1 MKKITASNFY
11 TQIMAAIKEKS
22 ILDRFI
28 EWREKHISQSQF
40 ILILSF
46 VVGVISSLAAYTLK
60 HFIELIQH
68 LLTSGFDSES
78 YNWLYL
84 IYPVVGIF
92 ITGIFIRNIVRD
104 DISHGVTKV
113 LYSISRRQ
121 GKIRRHNMWSSLIA
135 SGITIGFGGS
145 VGAESPIVFT
155 GSAIGS
161 NLGSFFKMDQKVMML
176 LIGCGAAG
184 AVSGIFKAPIAG
196 LVFTLEV
203 LMLDLTMSSLLP
215 LLISSVTAATFS
227 YLLSG
232 TEAMFHFE
240 LDDAFCV
247 SRVPYVMLLG
257 VVCGLVSLYFTHIT
271 ANIEKFFRR
280 FTNPYIKLAIGGS
293 VLSVL
298 IFLFPPLYGE
308 GYEMIDHLING
319 SSSDVILENSIFY
332 GHANLLFLY
341 MLLIIVFKAFASTV
355 TNCGGGCG
363 GIFAPSL
370 FLGCISGYLFAG
382 LCNYF
387 GIGGSLPDKN
397 FALFG
402 MAALMSGVFHAPLT
416 GVFLI
421 AELTGGYDLFLP
433 LMIVSV
439 CSFLTVRIF
448 DSNNIYAIRLAQR
461 GELITHHKDQAV
473 LTILKVEDVIEKNFM
488 KANPDMDLGA
498 LTAVVA
504 KTKRNIFPVIN
515 SAEKLV
521 GIVYMDDIRHMMFRQ
536 ELYHRF
542 TVVDLMRDVPVRL
555 NIEEPMEAVM
565 RKFEETGAWNLPV
578 EDSDGNYIGFIS
590 KSAIFTAYRKTL
602 LDFTS
607 D

>member
-1 MKKITASNFY
+1 MKATDEM
-11 TQIMAAIKEKS
+11 TL
-22 ILDRFI
+22 LDRFI
-28 EWREKHISQSQF
+28 SWREKHISQNQF

-46 VVGVISSLAAYTLK
+46 AVGILSALAAFALK
-60 HFIELIQH
+60 HLIHFIQH
-68 LLTSGFDSES
+68 LLTGGFDPHTF
-78 YNWLYL
+78 NWLYL
-84 IYPVVGIF
+84 VYPVIGIF
-92 ITGIFIRNIVRD
+92 ITGLFIRNVVRD

-113 LYSISRRQ
+113 LYAISCRQ
-121 GKIRRHNMWSSLIA
+121 GKIRRHNSWSSLIA

-145 VGAESPIVFT
+145 VGAESPIVMT

-161 NLGSFFKMDQKVMML
+161 NLGSFFKMEKKVMML

-196 LVFTLEV
+196 LVFVLEV

-215 LLISSVTAATFS
+215 LLISSVTAATLS
-227 YLLSG
+227 YLLMG
-232 TEAMFHFE
+232 TDAMFEFHME
-240 LDDAFCV
+240 NAFDLA
-247 SRVPYVMLLG
+247 RVPYVIMLG
-257 VVCGLVSLYFTHIT
+257 VTCGLVSLYFTHVTT
-271 ANIEKFFRR
+271 AIERQFKKLS
-280 FTNPYIKLAIGGS
+280 NPYYKLAIGGTI
-293 VLSVL
+293 LSVL

-308 GYEMIDHLING
+308 GYDTITELING
-319 SSSDVILENSIFY
+319 TSENIILDNSLFY
-332 GHANLLFLY
+332 GHAKFLLLY
-341 MLLIIVFKAFASTV
+341 MLLIILFKAFVSTV

-370 FLGCISGYLFAG
+370 FLGCVTGYLFASV
-382 LCNYF
+382 CNMSGF
-387 GIGGSLPDKN
+387 GVPVSDKN

-421 AELTGGYDLFLP
+421 AELTGGYALFLP

-439 CSFLTVRIF
+439 CSYLTVKVF
-448 DSNNIYAIRLAQR
+448 DKNNIYAIRLAQR

-473 LTILKVEDVIEKNFM
+473 LTILKVADVIEKDFM
-488 KANPDMDLGA
+488 RVNPDMELGA
-498 LTAVVA
+498 LTSVVA
-504 KTKRNIFPVIN
+504 KTRRNIFPVVDAGN
-515 SAEKLV
+515 RLV
-521 GIVYMDDIRHMMFRQ
+521 GILYLDDIRHVMFRQ

-542 TVVDLMRDVPVRL
+542 NVASLMREAPERL
-555 NIEEPMEAVM
+555 SIEEPMEAVM

-578 EDSDGNYIGFIS
+578 EDVTGEYIGFIS

-602 LDFTS
+602 LEFTS

>member
-1 MKKITASNFY
+1 MKATDEM
-11 TQIMAAIKEKS
+11 TL
-22 ILDRFI
+22 LDRFI
-28 EWREKHISQSQF
+28 SWREKHISQNQF

-46 VVGVISSLAAYTLK
+46 AVGILSALAAFALK
-60 HFIELIQH
+60 HLIHFIQH
-68 LLTSGFDSES
+68 LLTGGFDPHTF
-78 YNWLYL
+78 NWLYL
-84 IYPVVGIF
+84 VYPVIGIF
-92 ITGIFIRNIVRD
+92 ITGLFIRNVVRD

-113 LYSISRRQ
+113 LYAISCRQ
-121 GKIRRHNMWSSLIA
+121 GKIRRHNSWSSLIA

-145 VGAESPIVFT
+145 VGAESPIVMT

-161 NLGSFFKMDQKVMML
+161 NLGSFFKMEKKVMML

-196 LVFTLEV
+196 LVFVLEV

-215 LLISSVTAATFS
+215 LLISSVTAATLS
-227 YLLSG
+227 YLLMG
-232 TEAMFHFE
+232 TDAMFEFHME
-240 LDDAFCV
+240 NAFDLA
-247 SRVPYVMLLG
+247 RVPYVIMLG
-257 VVCGLVSLYFTHIT
+257 VTCGLVSLYFTHVTT
-271 ANIEKFFRR
+271 AIERQFKKLS
-280 FTNPYIKLAIGGS
+280 NPYYKLAIGGTI
-293 VLSVL
+293 LSVL

-308 GYEMIDHLING
+308 GYDTITELING
-319 SSSDVILENSIFY
+319 TSENIILDNSLFY
-332 GHANLLFLY
+332 GHARFLLLY
-341 MLLIIVFKAFASTV
+341 MLLIILFKDFASTV

-370 FLGCISGYLFAG
+370 FLGCVTGYLFASV
-382 LCNYF
+382 CNMS
-387 GIGGSLPDKN
+387 GWGVPVSDKN

-421 AELTGGYDLFLP
+421 AELTGGYALFLP

-439 CSFLTVRIF
+439 CSYLTVKVF
-448 DSNNIYAIRLAQR
+448 DKNNIYAIRLAQR

-473 LTILKVEDVIEKNFM
+473 LTILKVADVIEKDFM
-488 KANPDMDLGA
+488 RVNPDMELGA
-498 LTAVVA
+498 LTSVVA
-504 KTKRNIFPVIN
+504 KTRRNIFPVVDAGN
-515 SAEKLV
+515 RLV
-521 GIVYMDDIRHMMFRQ
+521 GILYLDDIRQVMFRQ

-542 TVVDLMRDVPVRL
+542 NVASLMREAPERL
-555 NIEEPMEAVM
+555 SIEEPMEAVM

-578 EDSDGNYIGFIS
+578 EDVTGEYIGFIS

-602 LDFTS
+602 LEFTS

>member
-1 MKKITASNFY
+1 MEKA
-11 TQIMAAIKEKS
+11 KEKNL
-22 ILDRFI
+22 LDQFI
-28 EWREKHISQSQF
+28 EWREKHISQRQF

-46 VVGVISSLAAYTLK
+46 VVGVISSLAAYLLK
-60 HFIELIQH
+60 HIIEFIQH
-68 LLTSGFDSES
+68 LLTSGFES
-78 YNWLYL
+78 DTFNWLYL
-84 IYPVVGIF
+84 IYPVVGIL
-92 ITGIFIRNIVRD
+92 ITGLFIRNVVRD

-113 LYSISRRQ
+113 LYSISRRH
-121 GKIRRHNMWSSLIA
+121 GRIKGHNMWSSLIA

-161 NLGSFFKMDQKVMML
+161 NLASFFKMDQKVMML

-215 LLISSVTAATFS
+215 LLISSVTAVTLS

-232 TEAMFHFE
+232 TDAMFHFQ
-240 LDDAFCV
+240 LDDAFSV

-257 VVCGLVSLYFTHIT
+257 IMCGLISLYFTHVT
-271 ANIEKFFRR
+271 AGVEKFFRR
-280 FTNPYIKLAIGGS
+280 FQNPYARLAIGGS
-293 VLSVL
+293 VLSIL

-308 GYEMIDHLING
+308 GYNMINHLING
-319 SSSDVILENSIFY
+319 SSADVILNNSLFY

-341 MLLIIVFKAFASTV
+341 MALIILFKVFASTV

-382 LCNYF
+382 VCNMF
-387 GIGGSLPDKN
+387 GLGEVLPDKN

-416 GVFLI
+416 GIFLI
-421 AELTGGYDLFLP
+421 AELTGGYNLFLP

-439 CSFLTVRIF
+439 CSYLTVRIF
-448 DSNNIYAIRLAQR
+448 DDNNIYAIRLAQR

-488 KANPDMDLGA
+488 RVDPDMDLGA

-504 KTKRNIFPVIN
+504 KTKRNIFPVVN
-515 SAEKLV
+515 AADRLV
-521 GIVYMDDIRHMMFRQ
+521 GIVYLDDIRHMMFRQ

-542 TVVDLMRDVPVRL
+542 TVAKLMRSVPVRL
-555 NIEEPMEAVM
+555 SIEEPMEAVM
-565 RKFEETGAWNLPV
+565 RKFEETNAWNLPV
-578 EDSDGNYIGFIS
+578 EDTTGNYIGFIS

>member
-1 MKKITASNFY
+1 MESKKENSL
-11 TQIMAAIKEKS
+11 
-22 ILDRFI
+22 LDRFI
-28 EWREKHISQSQF
+28 SWREKHISQNQF

-46 VVGVISSLAAYTLK
+46 IVGILSAFAAFLLD
-60 HFIELIQH
+60 HLIEFIQH
-68 LLTSGFDSES
+68 LLTGDFTPNTF
-78 YNWLYL
+78 NWLYL
-84 IYPVVGIF
+84 VYPVVGIF
-92 ITGIFIRNIVRD
+92 ITGLFIRKVVRD

-113 LYSISRRQ
+113 LYAISCRQ
-121 GKIRRHNMWSSLIA
+121 GKIRRHNTWSSLIA

-145 VGAESPIVFT
+145 VGAESPIVMT

-161 NLGSFFKMDQKVMML
+161 NLGNMFKMEKKVMML

-227 YLLSG
+227 YILMG
-232 TEAMFHFE
+232 TDVLMET
-240 LDDAFCV
+240 DAKFYLQIENAFDLA
-247 SRVPYVMLLG
+247 RVPSVIMLG
-257 VVCGLVSLYFTHIT
+257 VVCGLVSLYFTHVTT
-271 ANIEKFFRR
+271 AIERQFKRLS
-280 FTNPYIKLAIGGS
+280 NPYVKLAIGGGI
-293 VLSVL
+293 LSVL

-308 GYEMIDHLING
+308 GYDTIKALING
-319 SSSDVILENSIFY
+319 SSDNLVLND
-332 GHANLLFLY
+332 LLFSGHSKFILVY
-341 MLLIIVFKAFASTV
+341 MLFIILFKAFASTV

-370 FLGCISGYLFAG
+370 FLGCVSGYLFAN
-382 LCNYF
+382 LCNMS
-387 GIGGSLPDKN
+387 GIGVEVSNEN

-421 AELTGGYDLFLP
+421 AELTGGYALFLP

-439 CSFLTVRIF
+439 CSFLTVRVF
-448 DSNNIYAIRLAQR
+448 DKNNIYAIRLAQR

-473 LTILKVEDVIEKNFM
+473 LTILKVADVIEKDFM
-488 KANPDMDLGA
+488 KLTPDMDLGA

-504 KTKRNIFPVIN
+504 KTKRNIFPVLDAGN
-515 SAEKLV
+515 RLV
-521 GIVYMDDIRHMMFRQ
+521 GILYLDDIRHIMFRQ
-536 ELYHRF
+536 ELYHRY
-542 TVVDLMRDVPVRL
+542 TVAVLMRKVPERL
-555 NIEEPMEAVM
+555 SIEEPMEAVM

-578 EDSDGNYIGFIS
+578 EDSKGEYIGFIS

-602 LDFTS
+602 LEFTS